1 VKATRPKVSVNF
13 AITADGK
20 VSTRNKT
27 PSGFTSENDKRRFRE
42 IRAEADA
49 VMVGAGTLTAD
60 NMSMGVSDVALQ
72 RARKRRGQ
80 SPQPLRVIVSASG
93 RFDPNAKI
101 FARPGSPIVIFSTQ
115 AMPERVRSWLAAKA
129 DVWLFENSVELA
141 EMMHILRTDYRIR
154 TVICEGGPTLFRS
167 LLEADLVDTLHL
179 TWAPVIFGSREAST
193 LTGLPGEFLPHL
205 VRFKLSSQEVLGSE
219 CFLTYRIKRRAVKPA
234 PREASATRR
243 SPRPARRSSE

>member
-1 VKATRPKVSVNF
+1 MKSARPKVSVNF

-20 VSTRNKT
+20 VSTRKKT

-49 VMVGAGTLTAD
+49 VMVGAGTLKAD
-60 NMSMGVSDVALQ
+60 TMSMGVSNPALQ
-72 RARKRRGQ
+72 RERKKRGQ
-80 SPQPLRVIVSASG
+80 SAQPLRVIVSASG
-93 RFDPNAKI
+93 RLDPKAKI
-101 FARPGSPIVIFSTQ
+101 FTTPGAPIVIFSTH

-129 DVWLFENSVELA
+129 DVWLFEKTVDLG
-141 EMMHILRTDYRIR
+141 EMMHILRADYKIR

-179 TWAPVIFGSREAST
+179 TWAPVIFGGREAST

-219 CFLTYRIKRRAVKPA
+219 CFLTYRIKRQAKTPA
-234 PREASATRR
+234 PQAASATRR
-243 SPRPARRSSE
+243 SPRPPGRSLG